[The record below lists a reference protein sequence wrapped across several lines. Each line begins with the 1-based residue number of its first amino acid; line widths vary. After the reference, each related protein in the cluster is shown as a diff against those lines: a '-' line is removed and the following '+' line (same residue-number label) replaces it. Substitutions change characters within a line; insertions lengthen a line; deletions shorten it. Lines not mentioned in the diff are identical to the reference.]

1 MVIFESCIISSG
13 LPSSLESFHRLTV
26 CPLQSFRDGKS
37 TLQTSELLLWTVKA
51 LWQASL
57 NLSSVPKTENNFEEQ
72 KSPSCLI
79 ESDFY
84 RTTQG
89 QKERSLH
96 SGQMSH
102 PTHIN
107 PQCISICSNFYK
119 VLIQQLSYG
128 NTSCQIINVSCGSY
142 QASIYDAGQ
151 RAGLLVC
158 LFVE

>member
-1 MVIFESCIISSG
+1 MVIFGGCIISSG
-13 LPSSLESFHRLTV
+13 LPSSLEYFHRLAV

-57 NLSSVPKTENNFEEQ
+57 NSSSVPKTENNVEEQ

-79 ESDFY
+79 DSDFH

-96 SGQMSH
+96 SGQMPH
-102 PTHIN
+102 PTHIR
-107 PQCISICSNFYK
+107 PQRISIWSNFYK
-119 VLIQQLSYG
+119 VLQQLSYG
-128 NTSCQIINVSCGSY
+128 NASCQIINVSCGSQ
-142 QASIYDAGQ
+142 QASIYDAG
-151 RAGLLVC
+151 RRVGLLVC